1 MLGLCLGL
9 GIGTSAVVFSLLGK
23 GRHCYHSVW
32 HMVETPYILVFV
44 IVIIQVVPHCAQPNN
59 VSYTVIPSQRL
70 GQRVTR
76 FQEENVGTPL
86 YLFISNYLF
95 QREPLPQEEQQ
106 PTFAESLQQL
116 QGKSSKIAGPLGAS
130 PQQEV

>member
-1 MLGLCLGL
+1 
-9 GIGTSAVVFSLLGK
+9 
-23 GRHCYHSVW
+23 
-32 HMVETPYILVFV
+32 MVETPYILVFV
-44 IVIIQVVPHCAQPNN
+44 IVVIQVVPHCAQPNS
-59 VSYTVIPSQRL
+59 VSYTVIPSQGP

-86 YLFISNYLF
+86 YLFISNYLS
-95 QREPLPQEEQQ
+95 QREPLPQEEQ

-116 QGKSSKIAGPLGAS
+116 QGKSSKIGGPLGAS